1 MSKRLLL
8 TIGIL
13 GGTGPEGQGLAY
25 RWAKA
30 GYHVVIGSRSA
41 EKAEAAAAA
50 INQRLETEQVRGLAN
65 EAAAAQCDIAVLT
78 VPYEAH
84 RSLLGSVRG
93 PLQGKLLVDV
103 TVPLVPPEVTRVRM
117 PAAGSAAA
125 EAREILGEGARVAA
139 AFHNVSHVHLLA
151 DDPVPCDV
159 LVCGVDREA
168 RDQAIMLVEA
178 AGMVAWDAGPLENA
192 MVVEGLTSV
201 LLGINKRHRIRS
213 AGIRITGEPK
223 TQTA

>member
-1 MSKRLLL
+1 MTPRLLL

-25 RWAKA
+25 RWGKA

-41 EKAEAAAAA
+41 EKAEAVAADL
-50 INQRLETEQVRGLAN
+50 NQRLETDQVRGLPN

-84 RSLLGSVRG
+84 RSLLTSLRG

-103 TVPLVPPEVTRVRM
+103 TVPLVPPEVTTVRM
-117 PAAGSAAA
+117 PPAGSAAA
-125 EAREILGEGARVAA
+125 EAQEILGDGARVAA
-139 AFHNVSHVHLLA
+139 AFHNVSHVHLSA
-151 DDPVPCDV
+151 EEGVPCDV

-168 RDQAIMLVEA
+168 RDQAIKLAEA

-192 MVVEGLTSV
+192 VVVEGLTSV
-201 LLGINKRHRIRS
+201 LLGINKRYRIRS
-213 AGIRITGEPK
+213 AGIRITGERKP
-223 TQTA
+223 QPA

>member
-41 EKAEAAAAA
+41 ERAEAAAVA
-50 INQRLETEQVRGLAN
+50 INQRLETEQVRGVRN
-65 EAAAAQCDIAVLT
+65 EDAAAQCDIAVLT

-84 RSLLGSVRG
+84 RSLLTLLRQA
-93 PLQGKLLVDV
+93 LQGKLLVDV
-103 TVPLVPPEVTRVRM
+103 TVPLVPPEVTKVQM

-125 EAREILGEGARVAA
+125 EAREILGEGARAA
-139 AFHNVSHVHLLA
+139 AFHNVSHVHLAA
-151 DDPVPCDV
+151 DGPVPCDV
-159 LVCGVDREA
+159 LVSGVDREA
-168 RDQAIMLVEA
+168 RDQAIMLAEA
-178 AGMVAWDAGPLENA
+178 AGMTAWDAGPLENA
-192 MVVEGLTSV
+192 VVLEGLTSV

-213 AGIRITGEPK
+213 AGIRIIGEPK
-223 TQTA
+223 PQTA